1 MSTRKPRIQSK
12 HGCAQCRKRRIK
24 CDEGRPDCKN
34 CARRRAEC
42 SFRTYDPVPR
52 SFLARAPQANGPS
65 SSPEGSVASISS
77 PTFLDYLPQDK
88 LIVHFPDALRPRIRH
103 LLQHFAEETSFT
115 ITHNDAA
122 RAAWCAAVPQLTA
135 KHIFVL
141 QGTVAISALHVS
153 KHAETESEKKH
164 FRDIATYQMNMGL
177 IKYREAIAR
186 VSETNAE
193 SLLAFSV
200 TATAWVLYTTT
211 DDFQALLHPNEK
223 RRGLNRDQTVKAL
236 VATTSKILRTLRG
249 VLVILVPC
257 WHLIVSGVFKDVA
270 KRDWWPYAM
279 PATSDAI
286 EDDKRLKDIESMWMR
301 PDRPYEYCFD
311 ALRQALKTLREDFAR
326 VSQLTV
332 SDNAPKT
339 RYGKLIDWT
348 SVMSWPIQLPLAFLE
363 LVEAR
368 QPEAWVI
375 LAHYAVLPAQVEFVF
390 WIKDFAP
397 NLVST
402 AALVL
407 GEQQRNSIEWPAQAV
422 GVDLDQ
428 LYSIHRTE
436 T

>member
-1 MSTRKPRIQSK
+1 MSTKKPRVQSK

-34 CARRRAEC
+34 CARRRSEC
-42 SFRTYDPVPR
+42 SFSIYDPVPI
-52 SFLARAPQANGPS
+52 SFLARSSQAKGPS
-65 SSPEGSVASISS
+65 SSPEGPVASIPC
-77 PTFLDYLPQDK
+77 PTFLDYLSQDE
-88 LIVHFPDALRPRIRH
+88 LIIHFPEALRPRIRH

-135 KHIFVL
+135 RNVFVL
-141 QGTVAISALHVS
+141 QGTIAISALHVS

-177 IKYREAIAR
+177 IKYREAIAK

-200 TATAWVLYTTT
+200 SATVWVLYTTA
-211 DDFQALLHPNEK
+211 DDFQALLHSNEK
-223 RRGLNRDQTVKAL
+223 GQGLNRDQTVGGL

-249 VLVILVPC
+249 VLVVLVPC
-257 WHLIVSGVFKDVA
+257 WHLIASGVFKDVA

-279 PATSDAI
+279 PATPDAI
-286 EDDKRLKDIESMWMR
+286 KDDKRLKDLESIWMR

-311 ALRQALKTLREDFAR
+311 ALMQALKSLREDFAR

-332 SDNAPKT
+332 TDNAPKN
-339 RYGKLIDWT
+339 RYGKLVDWT
-348 SVMSWPIQLPLAFLE
+348 LVISWPIQLPLVFVE
-363 LVEAR
+363 LLEAR
-368 QPEAWVI
+368 QPEAWVV
-375 LAHYAVLPAQVEFVF
+375 LAHYAILPAKVESVF
-390 WIKDFAP
+390 WIKDFAS

-407 GEQQRNSIEWPAQAV
+407 GQRMRSSIEWPAEVV
-422 GVDLDQ
+422 GVDLDK
-428 LYSIHRTE
+428 LYSIHRTKA
-436 T
+436 